1 MTELLKV
8 HGSENQFF
16 ILDRTKLEE
25 FLSDKQII
33 ELTKRVT
40 NRTNGLLGGADGLLL
55 VDNSSHKDTLGQM
68 RVINA
73 DGSEASM
80 CGNGLR
86 TVSRYLSEKFN
97 QTHFKVETMNADLEV
112 KQAKDLAPNVKAFS
126 VEISPVKFNQEAFPF
141 EKLNKQKIFN
151 ETVPE
156 IDETE
161 KFTAIAV
168 PNPHLINFSNNNTI
182 NTNKMEKLGKYLNGQ
197 NPYFTDGVNL
207 NFAYEKAPNQIFVK
221 TFERGVGFTNACG
234 TGMTATSLA
243 YALINYPNQNFNEE
257 ITVYNPGGMVKN
269 NVKKIDNHY
278 SLKLT
283 GNATI
288 THKINIDLQSLIN
301 NDLNKAKI
309 FETNEESDYKNF
321 VNSLT

>member
-1 MTELLKV
+1 MTKLLKV

-16 ILDRTKLEE
+16 ILDRTQLEE
-25 FLSDKQII
+25 PLSDQQII
-33 ELTKRVT
+33 EITKNIT

-55 VDNSSHKDTLGQM
+55 VDNSSHPDTLGQM

-97 QTHFKVETMNADLEV
+97 ESKFKVETMNADLEV
-112 KQAKDLAPNVKAFS
+112 HQASDIAKNVKAFS

-141 EKLNKQKIFN
+141 KKLNKQQIFN
-151 ETVPE
+151 EIIPE
-156 IDETE
+156 LDSTE

-168 PNPHLINFSNNNTI
+168 PNPHLVNFSNEHNI
-182 NTNKMEKLGKYLNGQ
+182 NTEKMGKLGKYLNGQ
-197 NPYFTDGVNL
+197 NPYFTDGVNV

-221 TFERGVGFTNACG
+221 TYERGVGFTNACG

-243 YALINYPNQNFNEE
+243 YALINHPNQNFDEE

-269 NVKKIDNHY
+269 NVKKIDNNY

-283 GNATI
+283 GNATF
-288 THKINIDLQSLIN
+288 THKVNINLQDLIDN
-301 NDLNKAKI
+301 NLNQANISK
-309 FETNEESDYKNF
+309 TNEESDYQNF